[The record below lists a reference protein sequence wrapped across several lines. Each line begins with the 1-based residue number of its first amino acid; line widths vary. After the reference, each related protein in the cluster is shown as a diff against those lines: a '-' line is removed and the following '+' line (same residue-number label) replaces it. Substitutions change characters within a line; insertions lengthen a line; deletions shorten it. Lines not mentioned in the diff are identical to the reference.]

1 MLAFPLNLS
10 YDTSSISQI
19 GYVSIVRSLQ
29 HFIEQT
35 SFHSLFE
42 LTQTNEYTKVHNMLY
57 MSYVD
62 RGSSYYVLWYI
73 SKLYTLVGESVFN

>member
-57 MSYVD
+57 MSLIEDLLIMYFGTVD
-62 RGSSYYVLWYI
+62 DQ
-73 SKLYTLVGESVFN
+73 TEFT

>member
-1 MLAFPLNLS
+1 MKFIFKNQYKFLNISPIVINFFLVLAFPLNLS

-42 LTQTNEYTKVHNMLY
+42 LTQTNEYTRVHNMLY
-57 MSYVD
+57 
-62 RGSSYYVLWYI
+62 I
-73 SKLYTLVGESVFN
+73 

>member
-1 MLAFPLNLS
+1 MKFILKNQYEFLNISPIVINFFLVLAFPLNLS

-42 LTQTNEYTKVHNMLY
+42 LTQTNEYVTRVYKLHNL
-57 MSYVD
+57 
-62 RGSSYYVLWYI
+62 L
-73 SKLYTLVGESVFN
+73 